1 MDGGRR
7 RRGVPRIGGVTGEE
21 EAGIAGWLVDFALR
35 SDDEAGL
42 LGGFCDRLV
51 AAGVPLLRV
60 AAGSEAFHPTLDA
73 RGTRWNRGSGVR
85 REEYTREEA
94 EANEEEW
101 RQSPF
106 FVLAETDATE
116 LRRRLGDNYEQG
128 EFGLLDRFVRDDGMT
143 DYLALAV
150 PYGPGSTLGVV
161 PGLVVSYQTDRRG
174 GFADPEL
181 ALLRRL
187 TRPFALACKGIAGV
201 RTGRS
206 LLETYLGADPARRV
220 LDGAIV
226 RGRAEPVQAVL
237 WYSDLQGFTR
247 IADTAPRDQVLELLN
262 RYADCLV
269 STIGA
274 RGGEV
279 LKFIGDG
286 ILAMFP
292 LGEDHPCAK
301 ALDAAGAALRNV
313 DELNER
319 RRGEGL
325 PWTDVHLALHVGEVL
340 YGNIGSRERLDFT
353 VVGPAVNE
361 VARIEAMCRS
371 LDQRVVTS
379 SAFAAAAAAAGD
391 ARSRLVSL
399 GRYALRGVR
408 RPEEL
413 FTIDP
418 GAG

>member
-7 RRGVPRIGGVTGEE
+7 RCGVPRISGVTGEE
-21 EAGIAGWLVDFALR
+21 EAGIAGWLVDFALE

-60 AAGSEAFHPTLDA
+60 ATGVEAFHPTLDA
-73 RGTRWNRGSGVR
+73 RGTRWSRGNGVR
-85 REEYTREEA
+85 REDYTREEA

-101 RQSPF
+101 QQSPF

-116 LRRRLGDNYEQG
+116 LRRRLGDNYKQG
-128 EFGLLDRFVRDDGMT
+128 EFGLLDRFVRDHGMT
-143 DYLALAV
+143 DYLALSV
-150 PYGPGSTLGVV
+150 SYGPGSTLGVV
-161 PGLVVSYQTDRRG
+161 PGLVISYQTDRRG
-174 GFADPEL
+174 GFEDAEL
-181 ALLRRL
+181 DLLRRL
-187 TRPFALACKGIAGV
+187 TRPFALAYKGIAGV

-226 RGRAEPVQAVL
+226 RGKAEPVEAVL

-269 STIGA
+269 STIA
-274 RGGEV
+274 PHGGEV

-301 ALDAAGAALRNV
+301 ALDAAEAALRNI
-313 DELNER
+313 DELNGR
-319 RRGEGL
+319 RRVEGL
-325 PWTDVHLALHVGEVL
+325 PWTDFHLALHVGEVL

-371 LDQRVVTS
+371 LEQRVVIS
-379 SAFAAAAAAAGD
+379 SAFAAAAGD
-391 ARSRLVSL
+391 ARFRLVSL

>member
-1 MDGGRR
+1 VIR
-7 RRGVPRIGGVTGEE
+7 E
-21 EAGIAGWLVDFALR
+21 EAGIASWLIDFALE
-35 SDDEAGL
+35 SDDETGL

-60 AAGSEAFHPTLDA
+60 ATGSDAFHPTLDA
-73 RGTRWNRGSGVR
+73 RGTRWSRGSGVR
-85 REEYTREEA
+85 QEDYTREEA

-106 FVLAETDATE
+106 FRVVETGATE

-128 EFGLLDRFVRDDGMT
+128 EFALLDRFVRDHGMT
-143 DYLALAV
+143 DYLALSV
-150 PYGPGSTLGVV
+150 SYGPGSTLGVV
-161 PGLVVSYQTDRRG
+161 PGLVISYQTDRRG
-174 GFADPEL
+174 GFEDVEL
-181 ALLRRL
+181 DLLRRL
-187 TRPFALACKGIAGV
+187 TRPFALAYKGIASV
-201 RTGRS
+201 HTGRS
-206 LLETYLGADPARRV
+206 LLTTYLGADPARRV

-226 RGRAEPVQAVL
+226 RGKAEPVEAVL

-269 STIGA
+269 STIA
-274 RGGEV
+274 AHRGEV

-292 LGEDHPCAK
+292 LGEDHPCAH
-301 ALDAAGAALRNV
+301 AIDAAEAALV
-313 DELNER
+313 HIKELNER

-325 PWTDVHLALHVGEVL
+325 PCADIHLALHVGEVL

-371 LDQRVVTS
+371 LDQRVITS
-379 SAFAAAAAAAGD
+379 SAFAAAAGD
-391 ARSRLVSL
+391 ARARLVSL

>member
-1 MDGGRR
+1 MTGG
-7 RRGVPRIGGVTGEE
+7 E

-35 SDDEAGL
+35 SDDEAGM
-42 LGGFCDRLV
+42 LGGFCDRLA

-60 AAGSEAFHPTLDA
+60 AAGSEALHPTLDV
-73 RGTRWNRGSGVR
+73 RGTRWSRASGVR
-85 REEYTREEA
+85 REDYTREEA

-101 RQSPF
+101 RRSPF
-106 FVLAETDATE
+106 SRLIETDAAE
-116 LRRRLGDNYEQG
+116 LRRRLGDTYEQG
-128 EFGLLDRFVRDDGMT
+128 EFPLLDRFVRDHGMT
-143 DYLALAV
+143 DYLALSV
-150 PYGPGSTLGVV
+150 RYGPGSTLGAV
-161 PGLVVSYQTDRRG
+161 PGLLVSYQTDRRD
-174 GFADPEL
+174 GFDEAEID
-181 ALLRRL
+181 LLRRL
-187 TRPFALACKGIAGV
+187 TRPFALAHKAIAGV
-201 RTGRS
+201 HTGRS
-206 LLETYLGADPARRV
+206 LLQIYLGADPARRV

-226 RGRAEPVQAVL
+226 RGKAEPVEAVL

-247 IADTAPRDQVLELLN
+247 IADTAPRDQVLELLD

-274 RGGEV
+274 HGGEV

-292 LGEDHPCAK
+292 LGENHPCGR
-301 ALDAAGAALRNV
+301 ALDAAEAALRNI
-313 DELNER
+313 DELNGR

-379 SAFAAAAAAAGD
+379 AAFATTAGD
-391 ARSRLVSL
+391 SRARLVSL

>member
-1 MDGGRR
+1 
-7 RRGVPRIGGVTGEE
+7 
-21 EAGIAGWLVDFALR
+21 
-35 SDDEAGL
+35 
-42 LGGFCDRLV
+42 
-51 AAGVPLLRV
+51 
-60 AAGSEAFHPTLDA
+60 
-73 RGTRWNRGSGVR
+73 
-85 REEYTREEA
+85 
-94 EANEEEW
+94 
-101 RQSPF
+101 
-106 FVLAETDATE
+106 
-116 LRRRLGDNYEQG
+116 
-128 EFGLLDRFVRDDGMT
+128 
-143 DYLALAV
+143 
-150 PYGPGSTLGVV
+150 VV
-161 PGLVVSYQTDRRG
+161 PGLVISYQTDREG
-174 GFADPEL
+174 GFEEAEL
-181 ALLRRL
+181 GLLRRL
-187 TRPFALACKGIAGV
+187 TRSFALACKALASV
-201 RTGRS
+201 HTGRW
-206 LLETYLGADPARRV
+206 LLETYLGADPSRRV

-226 RGRAEPVQAVL
+226 RGKAEPVEAVL

-274 RGGEV
+274 HGGEV

-292 LGEDHPCAK
+292 LGEDHPCGR
-301 ALDAAGAALRNV
+301 ALDAAEAALRNI
-313 DELNER
+313 DELNGR

-379 SAFAAAAAAAGD
+379 SAFAAAAAGD

>member
-1 MDGGRR
+1 MDSGRR
-7 RRGVPRIGGVTGEE
+7 FRGVQRIGDVTREE
-21 EAGIAGWLVDFALR
+21 EAGIAGWLVDFGLE
-35 SDDEAGL
+35 SDNEAGL

-51 AAGVPLLRV
+51 GAGVPLLRV
-60 AAGSEAFHPTLDA
+60 ATGVEAFHPTLDA
-73 RGTRWNRGSGVR
+73 RGTLWSRGSAVR
-85 REEYTREEA
+85 QEDYTREEA

-128 EFGLLDRFVRDDGMT
+128 EFPLLDRFVRDHGMT

-150 PYGPGSTLGVV
+150 SYGPGSTLGVV
-161 PGLVVSYQTDRRG
+161 PGLVISYQTDRRG
-174 GFADPEL
+174 GFEDEEV
-181 ALLRRL
+181 ALLWRL
-187 TRPFALACKGIAGV
+187 TRPFALAYKGIASV
-201 RTGRS
+201 HTGRS
-206 LLETYLGADPARRV
+206 LLATYLGGDPARRV
-220 LDGAIV
+220 LEGAIV
-226 RGRAEPVQAVL
+226 RGRAEPVEAVL

-269 STIGA
+269 STIA
-274 RGGEV
+274 PHGGEV
-279 LKFIGDG
+279 LKFMGDG

-292 LGEDHPCAK
+292 LGEDSPCGR
-301 ALDAAGAALRNV
+301 ALDAAEAALRHV
-313 DELNER
+313 DELNGR
-319 RRGEGL
+319 RRVEGL
-325 PWTDVHLALHVGEVL
+325 PWTDIHLALHIGEVL

-379 SAFAAAAAAAGD
+379 SAFAAAAGE
-391 ARSRLVSL
+391 ARARLVSL

>member
-1 MDGGRR
+1 M
-7 RRGVPRIGGVTGEE
+7 E
-21 EAGIAGWLVDFALR
+21 LV
-35 SDDEAGL
+35 
-42 LGGFCDRLV
+42 
-51 AAGVPLLRV
+51 
-60 AAGSEAFHPTLDA
+60 
-73 RGTRWNRGSGVR
+73 
-85 REEYTREEA
+85 
-94 EANEEEW
+94 
-101 RQSPF
+101 
-106 FVLAETDATE
+106 
-116 LRRRLGDNYEQG
+116 
-128 EFGLLDRFVRDDGMT
+128 DRFVRDDGMT
-143 DYLALAV
+143 DYLAISV
-150 PYGPGSTLGVV
+150 GYGPGSTLGVI
-161 PGLVVSYQTDRRG
+161 PGLMISYQTDRRD
-174 GFADPEL
+174 GFDDAE
-181 ALLRRL
+181 AGLLRRL
-187 TRPFALACKGIAGV
+187 TRPFALAYKGIAGV
-201 RTGRS
+201 HTGRS

-226 RGRAEPVQAVL
+226 RGKAEPVEAVL

-274 RGGEV
+274 HGGEV

-286 ILAMFP
+286 IHAMFP
-292 LGEDHPCAK
+292 LGENHPCGR
-301 ALDAAGAALRNV
+301 ALDAAEAALRNI
-313 DELNER
+313 DELNGR

-379 SAFAAAAAAAGD
+379 AAFATTAGD
-391 ARSRLVSL
+391 SRARLVSL

>member
-1 MDGGRR
+1 MMTTIGRFAD
-7 RRGVPRIGGVTGEE
+7 EE
-21 EAGIAGWLVDFALR
+21 LQIAQWLIDYALER
-35 SDDEAGL
+35 DDETAL
-42 LGGFCDRLV
+42 LGGYCDRLA
-51 AAGVPLLRV
+51 AAGVLLLRV
-60 AAGSEAFHPTLDA
+60 ATASEVFHPTLDA
-73 RGTRWNRGSGVR
+73 MTRRWVRGRGVEL
-85 REEYTREEA
+85 EEITRERA
-94 EANEEEW
+94 EAGGEEW
-101 RQSPF
+101 RRSPF
-106 FVLAETDATE
+106 YQLVEVGAKE

-128 EFGLLDRFVRDDGMT
+128 EFPLLDRFVRDHGMT

-150 PYGPGSTLGVV
+150 SYGPGSTLGVV
-161 PGLVVSYQTDRRG
+161 PGLVISYQTDRRG
-174 GFADPEL
+174 GFEDEEV
-181 ALLRRL
+181 ALLWRL
-187 TRPFALACKGIAGV
+187 TRPFALAYKGIASV
-201 RTGRS
+201 HTGRS
-206 LLETYLGADPARRV
+206 LLATYLGGDPARRV
-220 LDGAIV
+220 LQGAIV
-226 RGRAEPVQAVL
+226 RGRAEPVEAVL

-269 STIGA
+269 STIA
-274 RGGEV
+274 PHGGEV

-292 LGEDHPCAK
+292 LGEDSPCSR
-301 ALDAAGAALRNV
+301 ALDAAEAALRHV
-313 DELNER
+313 DELNGR
-319 RRGEGL
+319 RRVEGL
-325 PWTDVHLALHVGEVL
+325 PWTDIHLALHIGEVL

-379 SAFAAAAAAAGD
+379 SAFAAAAGD
-391 ARSRLVSL
+391 AQARLVSL

-413 FTIDP
+413 FTIDL

>member
-1 MDGGRR
+1 L
-7 RRGVPRIGGVTGEE
+7 TGAA
-21 EAGIAGWLVDFALR
+21 EAGGFAGDEARITRWLVDFALER
-35 SDDEAGL
+35 DDEVGL
-42 LGGFCDRLV
+42 LGGFCERLE
-51 AAGVPLLRV
+51 AAGLPLLRV
-60 AAGSEAFHPTLDA
+60 ATGSEVFHPTLDA
-73 RGTRWNRGSGVR
+73 TGARWVRGQGVE
-85 REEYTREEA
+85 REDFTREQA
-94 EANEEEW
+94 EEKEEVW
-101 RQSPF
+101 RRSPF
-106 FVLAETDATE
+106 YVLYDSGGTE
-116 LRRRLGDNYEQG
+116 LRRRLGENYEQG
-128 EFGLLDRFVRDDGMT
+128 EIELIDRFVRDHGMT
-143 DYLALAV
+143 DYLALSV
-150 PYGPGSTLGVV
+150 GYGAGSTLGVI
-161 PGLVVSYQTDRRG
+161 PGLMISYQTDRRG
-174 GFADPEL
+174 GFGDAEVG
-181 ALLRRL
+181 LLRRL
-187 TRPFALACKGIAGV
+187 TRPFALAYKGIAGV
-201 RTGRS
+201 HTGRS
-206 LLETYLGADPARRV
+206 LLRTYLGADPARRV

-226 RGRAEPVQAVL
+226 RGRAEPVEAVL

-292 LGEDHPCAK
+292 LGEGHPCAR
-301 ALDAAGAALRNV
+301 ALDAAEAALAHV

-325 PWTDVHLALHVGEVL
+325 PWTDIHLALHVGEVL

-379 SAFAAAAAAAGD
+379 SAFAAAAGD
-391 ARSRLVSL
+391 ARGRLVSL

-413 FTIDP
+413 FTVDP